1 MWEEIKSK
9 FDNLKDTLHEIYIG
23 YKNIIYYKLGLFE
36 RIDTLEYKRK
46 KRICTKDCPLQSSFC
61 GISYC
66 DPMKEQDGEQGC
78 GCIIEAKLWS
88 DSPCPLNK
96 F

>member
-1 MWEEIKSK
+1 MLEMWKEKIE
-9 FDNLKDTLHEIYIG
+9 EIYIG
-23 YKNIIYYKLGLFE
+23 YKNLLLYRLGVYDE
-36 RIDTLEYKRK
+36 SDCAGYERK
-46 KRICTKDCPLQSSFC
+46 KSICNQSCQLHSKLW

-66 DPMKEQDGEQGC
+66 DPRKEINGETGC

>member
-1 MWEEIKSK
+1 MWEKVI
-9 FDNLKDTLHEIYIG
+9 NLKDQIIEIYIG
-23 YKNIIYYKLGLFE
+23 YKNLILYKLNRFE
-36 RIDTLEYKRK
+36 EEDTLEYKRK
-46 KRICTKDCPLQSSFC
+46 KKICTKDCPLQSSFC
-61 GISYC
+61 GIAYC
-66 DPMKEQDGEQGC
+66 DPTKEHDDELGC

>member
-1 MWEEIKSK
+1 MLDLWKEKIEEI
-9 FDNLKDTLHEIYIG
+9 YVG
-23 YKNIIYYKLGLFE
+23 YKNLLFYKLGKFDE
-36 RIDTLEYKRK
+36 ADCIEYKRK
-46 KRICTKDCPLQSSFC
+46 KSICNQSCPLHSKLL

-66 DPMKEQDGEQGC
+66 NPRKEFDGENGC

>member
-1 MWEEIKSK
+1 MWEKVINLKDNL
-9 FDNLKDTLHEIYIG
+9 FDNLFEIYIG
-23 YKNIIYYKLGLFE
+23 YKNLILYKLNRFDE
-36 RIDTLEYKRK
+36 EDALEYKRK
-46 KRICTKDCPLQSSFC
+46 KKICTKDCPLQSSFC
-61 GISYC
+61 GIAYC
-66 DPMKEQDGEQGC
+66 DPTKEHDDERGC

>member
-1 MWEEIKSK
+1 MWEKVINLKDNL
-9 FDNLKDTLHEIYIG
+9 FDNLFEIYIG
-23 YKNIIYYKLGLFE
+23 YKNLILYKLNRFE
-36 RIDTLEYKRK
+36 EEDTLEYKRK
-46 KRICTKDCPLQSSFC
+46 KKICIKDCPLQSSFC
-61 GISYC
+61 GIAYC
-66 DPMKEQDGEQGC
+66 DPTKEHDDERGC

>member
-1 MWEEIKSK
+1 MFTMWQKII
-9 FDNLKDTLHEIYIG
+9 NLKDQIIEIYIG
-23 YKNIIYYKLGLFE
+23 YKNLVLYKLNRFE
-36 RIDTLEYKRK
+36 EEDTLEYKRK
-46 KRICTKDCPLQSSFC
+46 KTICTKDCPLQSSFC

-66 DPMKEQDGEQGC
+66 DPMKEHEGERGC

>member
-1 MWEEIKSK
+1 MLDLWKEKIE
-9 FDNLKDTLHEIYIG
+9 EIYIG
-23 YKNIIYYKLGLFE
+23 YKNLLLYKFGKFDE
-36 RIDTLEYKRK
+36 SDCVEYKRK
-46 KRICTKDCPLQSSFC
+46 KSICNQSCPLHSKLL

-66 DPMKEQDGEQGC
+66 NPRKEFGGENGC

>member
-1 MWEEIKSK
+1 MWQKII
-9 FDNLKDTLHEIYIG
+9 NLKDQILEIYIG
-23 YKNIIYYKLGLFE
+23 YKNLILYKLNRFE
-36 RIDTLEYKRK
+36 EEDTLEYKRK
-46 KRICTKDCPLQSSFC
+46 KNICTKDCPLQSSFC
-61 GISYC
+61 GIAYC
-66 DPMKEQDGEQGC
+66 DPTKEYDDERGC

>member
-1 MWEEIKSK
+1 MFTMQQKII
-9 FDNLKDTLHEIYIG
+9 NLKDQILEIYIG
-23 YKNIIYYKLGLFE
+23 YKNLILYKLDRFE
-36 RIDTLEYKRK
+36 EEDTLGYKRK
-46 KRICTKDCPLQSSFC
+46 KKICTIDCPLQSSIL
-61 GISYC
+61 GVAYC
-66 DPMKEQDGEQGC
+66 DPMKEHNNERGC

>member
-1 MWEEIKSK
+1 MWQKII
-9 FDNLKDTLHEIYIG
+9 NLKDNLFDQLSEIYTG
-23 YKNIIYYKLGLFE
+23 YSNLILYKLNRFE
-36 RIDTLEYKRK
+36 EEDTLEYKRK
-46 KRICTKDCPLQSSFC
+46 KVICTKDCPLQSSFC
-61 GISYC
+61 GIKYC
-66 DPMKEQDGEQGC
+66 DPMKEYDDERGC